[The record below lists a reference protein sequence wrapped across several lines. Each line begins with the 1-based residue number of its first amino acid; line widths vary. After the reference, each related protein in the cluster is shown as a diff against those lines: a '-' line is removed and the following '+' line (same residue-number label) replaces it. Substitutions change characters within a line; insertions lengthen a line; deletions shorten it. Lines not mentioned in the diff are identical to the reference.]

1 VTRFIPA
8 LFVALTIPLLGG
20 CFTDPYRTLDAAN
33 RSDTPVRVDYQPPL
47 RMVDWP
53 MNLVPQERM
62 VFDLSP
68 GERWHFADA
77 TPDEIAPGEY
87 VLSPAQCWLKY
98 QFKDKPACVIY
109 LDWRDN
115 LRVEFAND
123 QRVVFYDAEGAPLDR
138 LFWWRQD
145 EIGK

>member
-1 VTRFIPA
+1 M
-8 LFVALTIPLLGG
+8 
-20 CFTDPYRTLDAAN
+20 
-33 RSDTPVRVDYQPPL
+33 RVDYQPPL